1 MPARR
6 ITKVLIANRG
16 EIACRVIRACR
27 ELDLR
32 TVAVHSDADAAALH
46 VRLAD
51 EAVAIGPPPA
61 RESYLRAEKIV
72 DAIKKTGA
80 DAVHPGY
87 GFLSENADFAEA
99 VAAAGATFIGPPP
112 AAIRAMGGK
121 TSARALM
128 QAANVPVVP
137 GDNGEGGRGFA
148 TPAAAKAAAARVGYP
163 VMLKAAAGGGGR
175 GMRLVDGE
183 DKLEAALAGAQ
194 REAKAAFGDDTI
206 YLEKAIV
213 RPRHIEIQV
222 FGDEHGGAVHL
233 YERDC
238 SIQRR
243 NQKVIEESPSPVID
257 DDTRARMGEVAVRAA
272 RSVGYVGAGTIEML
286 YDAAAKSFYFLEMNT
301 RLQVE
306 HPITELVTGVDL
318 VRWQIAVAQGERIPL
333 AQDAIPRRG
342 AAIECRVYAEDP
354 VKFLPSPGTI
364 TSLRVPSGPG
374 VRDDSGVVAGSVIS
388 VHYDPMISKLAV
400 WADTRAAAIERMR
413 RALSEY
419 HVGGI
424 RTNLPFHRQVMRHP
438 AFIAG
443 EYDTG
448 FIERH
453 KAELAPA
460 AADDETAMLA
470 AVAAAAQAADR
481 GRGVGEH
488 ARPVADAT
496 IGVEER
502 PQGLT
507 AEAAGPDS
515 KAASSHSKT
524 LLLVAFA
531 TVYVVWGSTY
541 LAIRIAVEHW
551 PPLWLAAVRF
561 AIAGCGLYAVL
572 RLRGAPAPGWRA
584 WLAATVVGGLM
595 LGGGNGTVC
604 WAEQWVPSGETA
616 LILSAGPLWTVVL
629 PWIFRRAKAP
639 RPLVAL
645 GVVVGLAGVA
655 VLIGGGASG
664 AGAGAA
670 RPAVRPAVVARRQ
683 PQLGD
688 RIADPA
694 PAAVAEVGGA
704 RDGDGDGGGGAAAGV
719 RVPGARRS
727 RALSAGGD
735 HAGRMGGAGV
745 PGRVRQPG
753 GLRVVHLRAG
763 SRGPDARVDGR
774 LRQPAHRGHPRRRGG
789 GRSDGR
795 AHRDRRG
802 DDHRRRRGGDH
813 RNGASLTTLRT
824 LPGRRDGCIFRT

>member
-72 DAIKKTGA
+72 DAIKRTGA

-137 GDNGEGGRGFA
+137 GDNGAGGRGFA
-148 TPAAAKAAAARVGYP
+148 TAADAKPAAARIGYP

-206 YLEKAIV
+206 YIEKAIV
-213 RPRHIEIQV
+213 RPRHIEIQI

-243 NQKVIEESPSPVID
+243 NQKVIEESPSPVLD

-286 YDAAAKSFYFLEMNT
+286 FDAAARSFYFLEMNT

-318 VRWQIAVAQGERIPL
+318 VRWQIAVAQGERLPL
-333 AQDAIPRRG
+333 AQEAIPRRG

-374 VRDDSGVVAGSVIS
+374 VRDDSGVTAGSVIS

-413 RALSEY
+413 RALGEY

-438 AFIAG
+438 AFVAG

-453 KAELAPA
+453 KADLAPA
-460 AADDETAMLA
+460 AADEETAVMA
-470 AVAAAAQAADR
+470 AVAAAAHAAK
-481 GRGVGEH
+481 
-488 ARPVADAT
+488 DA
-496 IGVEER
+496 
-502 PQGLT
+502 
-507 AEAAGPDS
+507 AEP
-515 KAASSHSKT
+515 AS
-524 LLLVAFA
+524 
-531 TVYVVWGSTY
+531 
-541 LAIRIAVEHW
+541 
-551 PPLWLAAVRF
+551 
-561 AIAGCGLYAVL
+561 
-572 RLRGAPAPGWRA
+572 
-584 WLAATVVGGLM
+584 
-595 LGGGNGTVC
+595 
-604 WAEQWVPSGETA
+604 A
-616 LILSAGPLWTVVL
+616 LDLSRTQLSAW
-629 PWIFRRAKAP
+629 
-639 RPLVAL
+639 
-645 GVVVGLAGVA
+645 
-655 VLIGGGASG
+655 
-664 AGAGAA
+664 
-670 RPAVRPAVVARRQ
+670 
-683 PQLGD
+683 
-688 RIADPA
+688 
-694 PAAVAEVGGA
+694 
-704 RDGDGDGGGGAAAGV
+704 
-719 RVPGARRS
+719 
-727 RALSAGGD
+727 
-735 HAGRMGGAGV
+735 
-745 PGRVRQPG
+745 
-753 GLRVVHLRAG
+753 
-763 SRGPDARVDGR
+763 
-774 LRQPAHRGHPRRRGG
+774 
-789 GRSDGR
+789 RSDR
-795 AHRDRRG
+795 KD
-802 DDHRRRRGGDH
+802 
-813 RNGASLTTLRT
+813 
-824 LPGRRDGCIFRT
+824 